1 MKTGTANAGTGNG
14 EPGIVR
20 RLPVSV
26 IAALVVMF
34 AMAGSATA
42 QTVAITG
49 GKVYPVSG
57 PPIENGTVLVR
68 DGKIVAVGANVS
80 VPNGATRIDAT
91 GKWVTPGLI
100 HSLTGLG
107 VTEIN
112 AVPNTVDRTARGD
125 SGIAASFPVWEGINP
140 ASAMLPPA
148 RNEGITSVVVVPTG
162 GLIAGQAALIDL
174 VPGTVTDMI
183 NKAPVAMVAQFG
195 DARSGGSNARGEQYE
210 RLKELIED
218 TRTYA
223 RRRADFD
230 RAQTRPFAA
239 RRADLEALIP
249 VAEGRLPLMV
259 NADRA
264 SDIEAVLRLAR
275 ELTIKVMIAGGAE
288 SWEVADKLAAAN
300 VPVIVGSM
308 ANIPESF
315 AALGQRQETPAL
327 LQRAGVKVVLIAN
340 GSGGEE
346 VFNVRN
352 LKYDAGVAV
361 AYGMSWDDALR
372 AITLTPAEVMGVAN
386 RVGSLQPGRDANIVV
401 WSGDPFEFATRVE
414 HVFIRGREVAQPSR
428 QDELMQRYKAF
439 PPAYR
444 KQP

>member
-1 MKTGTANAGTGNG
+1 MAIVGAAFVTA
-14 EPGIVR
+14 
-20 RLPVSV
+20 
-26 IAALVVMF
+26 
-34 AMAGSATA
+34 SAVA

-68 DGKIVAVGANVS
+68 DGKIVAVGANVA
-80 VPNGATRIDAT
+80 VPNDATRIDAS

-100 HSLTGLG
+100 DAATGLG
-107 VTEIN
+107 VTEIG

-125 SGIAASFPVWEGINP
+125 SGIAAAFPVWEGINP
-140 ASAMLPPA
+140 ASAMFAPA

-174 VPGTVTDMI
+174 VPGTVTDMV

-195 DARSGGSNARGEQYE
+195 NARSGGSNARGEQYE

-223 RRRADFD
+223 RRRAEFD
-230 RAQTRPFAA
+230 RAQTRQFAA

-275 ELTIKVMIAGGAE
+275 EVNIKVIITGGAE

-300 VPVIVGSM
+300 VPVIVGAM

-327 LQRAGVKVVLIAN
+327 LQRARAKVVLIAN

-428 QDELMQRYKAF
+428 QDELMQRYRQF
-439 PPAYR
+439 PPSYR
-444 KQP
+444 KP